1 MNPRSAYQS
10 GNITDE
16 ELSNLSRDERRTI
29 ERRGKRALYDL
40 PEELI
45 KAIALTAEKNRTTH
59 SMIAGSLLAYGLR
72 EIQSGR
78 LQIKD
83 LLTPCDSPRY
93 EYKIDLAD
101 LMDRWGVKSK
111 RK

>member
-1 MNPRSAYQS
+1 M
-10 GNITDE
+10 
-16 ELSNLSRDERRTI
+16 SRDERRNI

-40 PEELI
+40 PEELLS
-45 KAIALTAEKNRTTH
+45 AIALTAEKNRTTH
-59 SMIAGSLLAYGLR
+59 SMIAGSLLIYGLR

-83 LLTPCDSPRY
+83 LLTPCESPRY
-93 EYKIDLAD
+93 DYKIDLVS
-101 LMDRWGVKSK
+101 LMDRWGVKFR